1 MKFLY
6 CNNLKREIFEEAL
19 SEKTLAEDIIHIFS
33 AHGYP
38 ATDSQKLALMVN
50 GNTVPF
56 NEDALDTQGV
66 IIIYSDIVAPD
77 NAVEYDT
84 YKGIFYFFHTNESVH
99 EHTPHVHAKCKQANG
114 ELWIPLDDP
123 ENYIG
128 HYSNRVK
135 EIQAKNYV
143 KKNHAALMKQWNK
156 IISGSG
162 L

>member
-19 SEKTLAEDIIHIFS
+19 SEKALAEDIIQIFS
-33 AHGYP
+33 VHGYP
-38 ATDSQKLALMVN
+38 ATDSQKLALFVN

-56 NEDALDTQGV
+56 NANALDTQGI
-66 IIIYSDIVAPD
+66 IIIYCDIVAPD

-84 YKGIFYFFHTNESVH
+84 YKGIVYYFHTDESVH

-128 HYSNRVK
+128 HYNNPAKVT
-135 EIQAKNYV
+135 QAKNYV
-143 KKNHAALMKQWNK
+143 KKNRTALMKQWNK
-156 IISGSG
+156 IMSETG